1 MPSNI
6 YSRSNHFRND
16 SWVYL
21 LFVGKWGP
29 KTQPCFNRF
38 KAAHFIIFFVCV
50 CVLKYFTHILTDLV
64 IFLFIYLNI
73 YLFINLFVN
82 SATLQPK
89 KHSEYEIL

>member
-1 MPSNI
+1 MI
-6 YSRSNHFRND
+6 LGF
-16 SWVYL
+16 
-21 LFVGKWGP
+21 
-29 KTQPCFNRF
+29 
-38 KAAHFIIFFVCV
+38 IFFLWESGDQRHSHVLIDLKPLILSFFCVCV